1 MRSDPPPSPSVRGDD
16 LPSASM
22 PVREDRKIL
31 RASLCRGWCGVVNR
45 IIALRVDSD
54 ARDGLGIDSIKPE

>member
-31 RASLCRGWCGVVNR
+31 APHYAVAGAASSIRLLHYVSILMRVT
-45 IIALRVDSD
+45 AL
-54 ARDGLGIDSIKPE
+54 G